1 MVFDAASLSLGMWFE
16 SKLGGMGWFI
26 LYMLP
31 AVALAGAVWWSIWA
45 YRKEADVPFDD
56 LLLRPPGEST
66 RVAAEALFE
75 KFSDRAG
82 FLFFTCTVLAL
93 GIALAPAK
101 SQSLLAAVFAVPVLV
116 VTALTLPQSLRLVRR
131 YWGYKLGF
139 KGERLVGEQ
148 LNQLW
153 AQGFHVFH
161 DVPFDGYNVD
171 HVVVGAAGVFA
182 IETKTVRKPRAK
194 ATVQPAHYVRYDG
207 TSLTWPSGRTNRLGL
222 EQVARNARSLSV
234 WLTQATGE
242 AVACRSILTLP
253 GWFIER
259 TSKSPPEVPVIA
271 AKALARYLA
280 SIRSTTLPLAQV
292 RRISYQL
299 SERCRI
305 PADGETRR
313 EKKPERPAADRGY
326 RRFPRARDRVV
337 EVSQSVK

>member
-1 MVFDAASLSLGMWFE
+1 MVLAAASLFFGMWFQ
-16 SKLGGMGWFI
+16 SKLGGMGWVI

-31 AVALAGAVWWSIWA
+31 VVALVGAVWWSIRA
-45 YRKEADVPFDD
+45 YRMEAEVPFDD

-82 FLFFTCTVLAL
+82 ILFFTCAVLAL

-101 SQSLLAAVFAVPVLV
+101 NQPSLAAVFAVPVLV
-116 VTALTLPQSLRLVRR
+116 VTVLTVPQSLRLLRR
-131 YWGYKLGF
+131 YLGYKLGF

-171 HVVVGAAGVFA
+171 HVVVGEAGVFA
-182 IETKTVRKPRAK
+182 IETKTVRKLRSSVTA
-194 ATVQPAHYVRYDG
+194 QPAHYVRYDG

-222 EQVARNARSLSV
+222 EQVARNARSLSA

-242 AVACRSILTLP
+242 AVACRPILTLP

-259 TSKSPPEVPVIA
+259 TSKSPPEVPVIS

-280 SIRSTTLPLAQV
+280 SIRATTLPLAQV

-305 PADGETRR
+305 PVDGETRR
-313 EKKPERPAADRGY
+313 EKKPERPVSDRGY
-326 RRFPRARDRVV
+326 RRFPRARDRVA
-337 EVSQSVK
+337 EVSESVK